1 MAEIRFN
8 TDFKKHVEGLAK
20 TVDASTIAENLI
32 LGVAGAALAGA
43 LLPQIVGAIGTG
55 VVAKVISGLVARGV
69 VGAGA
74 ARIKGED
81 VGEGFRE
88 GINPLTPIEKV
99 FNFFNEIFNPESTQ
113 QVAPEPEQGIIP
125 AEVAPEPEQGIIPAE
140 DPPEDPGPPKMVQWQ
155 TPDGGIFTAKQDA
168 TWLPPGTVRLPAGQA
183 AGDPVN
189 LLAPPRG
196 NPPIKLVPGTG
207 LFMGPHSMSDSE
219 LPGHT
224 VEAPA
229 PPVITDLTRGTGL
242 SPAVPGNLGFGEVEQ
257 EDLAPP
263 PQPQERDY
271 DNPLTVHH
279 QESSLEML
287 QREASE
293 YEAEQR
299 AIAQQER
306 AVARNAAIAEKEQ
319 RLRSQ
324 NQADFYE

>member
-32 LGVAGAALAGA
+32 LGVAGVALAGS
-43 LLPQIVGAIGTG
+43 LLPEIVGAIGTG

-69 VGAGA
+69 VGAGV

-99 FNFFNEIFNPESTQ
+99 FNFFNEIFRPESTQ
-113 QVAPEPEQGIIP
+113 Q
-125 AEVAPEPEQGIIPAE
+125 VAPEPEQGIIPAE